1 MKITIALYSTLLLPI
16 SLMSQND
23 GRSENYIEIN
33 LNPNSSGFSL
43 VDQWPM
49 YPGGEISVNEHVEN
63 ELKYPEEALSDSI
76 QGRVV
81 VRYVVQTDGNVGE
94 IEVVES
100 VHPLLDEEAKR
111 VIRAM
116 EKWKPGVQ
124 RGKPIKA
131 AYLQAFNFNL

>member
-1 MKITIALYSTLLLPI
+1 
-16 SLMSQND
+16 
-23 GRSENYIEIN
+23 
-33 LNPNSSGFSL
+33 
-43 VDQWPM
+43 M
-49 YPGGEISVNEHVEN
+49 YPGGEIGVNEHVKN

-100 VHPLLDEEAKR
+100 VHPLLDEEAMR

-116 EKWKPGVQ
+116 QKWKPGIQ

>member
-1 MKITIALYSTLLLPI
+1 MKYIALTFCLFPFF
-16 SLMSQND
+16 SLFAQEELQQD
-23 GRSENYIEIN
+23 KNYKEIN
-33 LNPNSSGFSL
+33 PNKGAGGFSL

-49 YPGGEISVNEHVEN
+49 YSGGEMGINEHIKN
-63 ELKYPEEALSDSI
+63 ELKYPEEALNDSI

-100 VHPLLDEEAKR
+100 IHPLLDEEAKR

-131 AYLQAFNFNL
+131 AYLQAFNFTL

>member
-1 MKITIALYSTLLLPI
+1 MKYIVLIFTILSALCLSA
-16 SLMSQND
+16 QNKVANEKD
-23 GRSENYIEIN
+23 YQEIN
-33 LNPNSSGFSL
+33 PNKGSSGFSL

-49 YPGGEISVNEHVEN
+49 YPNGEIGISQHIKQ
-63 ELKYPEEALSDSI
+63 ELSYPEKALTDSI

-81 VRYVVQTDGNVGE
+81 VKYVVQTDGSVGE

-100 VHPLLDEEAKR
+100 VHPLLDKEAKR

-116 EKWKPGVQ
+116 EKWKPAIQ
-124 RGKPIKA
+124 EGKPIKA

>member
-16 SLMSQND
+16 FLMSQND

-33 LNPNSSGFSL
+33 PNPNSSSFSL

-49 YPGGEISVNEHVEN
+49 YPGGEIGVNEHVKN